1 MRKIFWKVTL
11 LSCLISLFAYGGW
24 NELGEG
30 EKVEK
35 TLDENGK
42 VTTVKKLILGKNSNL
57 KVKGKNTK
65 GILVKGSY
73 FQSKVNI
80 GEGATLDIDIESS
93 DKDSSG
99 ISFAEKRDF
108 IIEKNGKLNVKNLFN
123 GTINSGDILRQFHS
137 SKERRILS
145 WQCRRPCSHS
155 GSGQH

>member
-11 LSCLISLFAYGGW
+11 LSCFISAFAYGAW

-30 EKVEK
+30 ATAEK
-35 TLDENGK
+35 TLEGN
-42 VTTVKKLILGKNSNL
+42 KKETKISKIVLGKNSNL

-108 IIEKNGKLNVKNLFN
+108 IIEKNGKLNVRNLFN

-137 SKERRILS
+137 SKEGKRGYCCKKIYY
-145 WQCRRPCSHS
+145 
-155 GSGQH
+155 